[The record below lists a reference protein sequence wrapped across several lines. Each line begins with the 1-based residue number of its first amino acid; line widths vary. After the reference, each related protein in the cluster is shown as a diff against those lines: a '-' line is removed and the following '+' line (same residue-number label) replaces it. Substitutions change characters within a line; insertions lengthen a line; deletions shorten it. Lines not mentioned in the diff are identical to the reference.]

1 MLHPLYN
8 NIYNLTQKKST
19 EKHQT
24 FRIHSVSLKL
34 SNTQFIRVT
43 YLLLKQHFL
52 IPLISALRDDYTI

>member
-8 NIYNLTQKKST
+8 NIYNLTQKKAT

-34 SNTQFIRVT
+34 SNTQFILVT

-52 IPLISALRDDYTI
+52 IPLISALRDYYTI